1 MSILTI
7 NYRGIK
13 MELIFNSVVI
23 HLLVFFFGIL
33 FSFVIF
39 SMIFFPI
46 YMKFLGIK
54 KRGAK

>member
-7 NYRGIK
+7 TKRGIK
-13 MELIFNSVVI
+13 MELILNSVVI

-33 FSFVIF
+33 FSFFIF
-39 SMIFFPI
+39 SLVFFPM

>member
-1 MSILTI
+1 
-7 NYRGIK
+7 
-13 MELIFNSVVI
+13 MELILNSVIV

-39 SMIFFPI
+39 SLVFFPM

-54 KRGAK
+54 KREVK

>member
-13 MELIFNSVVI
+13 MELILNSVVL

-33 FSFVIF
+33 FSFAIF

-46 YMKFLGIK
+46 YMKTLGIK
-54 KRGAK
+54 KREVK